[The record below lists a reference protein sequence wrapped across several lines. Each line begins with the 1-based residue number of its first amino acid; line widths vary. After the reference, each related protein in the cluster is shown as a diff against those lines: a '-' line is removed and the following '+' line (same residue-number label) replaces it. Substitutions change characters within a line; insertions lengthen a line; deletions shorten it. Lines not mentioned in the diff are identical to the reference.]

1 MQGVIQ
7 TSHTSSPSVPTSTGS
22 FLVSGQPS
30 LPAGQ
35 TSSAQVISSEARP
48 QGQYQVQVQLSQ
60 GQTLTLTMDKPLPA
74 GQQLVL
80 TGRQDG
86 QLEVRLLPN
95 NPTLSNLPL
104 PPLPVQGGP
113 LTGLPT
119 PAQLTAQ
126 LLYQQALPAGQG
138 VQLTLQLASGTQLTL
153 NAPQALS
160 LDQWAQ
166 SKAGLTLHLS
176 TSGQA
181 QLHWPQSTAAQ
192 PASPTQAREAASL
205 QSLLASAGAQ
215 LRHALPR
222 QAPLGQVFQQLS
234 QLLPQ
239 LPLAAGRP
247 ASGLGPTLGSSGL
260 PPAGQT
266 TASVSASGPASQTTS
281 PQQPLSPQLSQLL
294 VQLMSRPIQGEQ
306 PPQAQQ
312 ISQFVPY
319 HGGLLEANLLRGI
332 HPAQQG
338 DLKFLLQQASSL
350 LRHEQAHQPASRQP
364 VLQQLQQQLQAA
376 EARIQV
382 LQQASLQATQTS
394 FERGQPMQLL
404 QLDLPFS
411 VRGEWLHVQL
421 DIRRWIEEEEAEA
434 EREEKRRATRL
445 WQINL
450 HFDLQAMGKLTARLK
465 LKEEELTAAIWINE
479 ESSYQQLREH
489 VTELVQRLERTG
501 AKIKPV
507 EYHLGQP
514 PLDEPPPTRQS
525 IIDTRI

>member
-7 TSHTSSPSVPTSTGS
+7 TSHTSPPSTLVNTSS
-22 FLVSGQPS
+22 LLVSGQPN
-30 LPAGQ
+30 LAAGQ

-48 QGQYQVQVQLSQ
+48 QGQYQVQVQLNQ
-60 GQTLTLTMDKPLPA
+60 GQTLTLTMDKPLPT

-80 TGRQDG
+80 TGRHDG
-86 QLEVRLLPN
+86 QLELRFLPAGPAVSHL
-95 NPTLSNLPL
+95 PTT
-104 PPLPVQGGP
+104 PLPVQGAQI
-113 LTGLPT
+113 TALPA
-119 PAQLTAQ
+119 PAQLSVQ
-126 LLYQQALPAGQG
+126 LLHQHSLPTGQG
-138 VQLTLQLASGTQLTL
+138 AQLTLQLLSGGLMTL
-153 NAPQALS
+153 NTPQALS

-166 SKAGLTLHLS
+166 AQHGVTLQINS
-176 TSGQA
+176 SGQA
-181 QLHWPQSTAAQ
+181 QLNWTQ
-192 PASPTQAREAASL
+192 PAPALQIKEQTSL

-215 LRHALPR
+215 LRQALPR

-234 QLLPQ
+234 QLQPH
-239 LPLAAGRP
+239 LPLSTKDL
-247 ASGLGPTLGSSGL
+247 ASGATRHTQP
-260 PPAGQT
+260 
-266 TASVSASGPASQTTS
+266 
-281 PQQPLSPQLSQLL
+281 PLSPQLSQLL
-294 VQLMSRPIQGEQ
+294 IQLLNRPLQGDA

-319 HGGLLEANLLRGI
+319 HGGLLEANLLRGV

-338 DLKFLLQQASSL
+338 DLKFLLQQASAL
-350 LRHEQAHQPASRQP
+350 LRTEQVHQPANRQP

-382 LQQASLQATQTS
+382 LQQTSLQATQTS

-411 VRGEWLHVQL
+411 VRGEWFQVQL

-434 EREEKRRATRL
+434 KREEKRRSTRL

-450 HFDLQAMGKLTARLK
+450 HFDLKAMGTLTARLK
-465 LKEEELTAAIWINE
+465 LKEEELTTAIWVNQ

-489 VTELVQRLERTG
+489 VNELVQRLERTG

-507 EYHLGQP
+507 EYHLGHP
-514 PLDEPPPTRQS
+514 PLDEPHPTRQS

>member
-1 MQGVIQ
+1 MQAAI
-7 TSHTSSPSVPTSTGS
+7 HTSNSPNPTVSLNSAG
-22 FLVSGQPS
+22 LVASGQPS
-30 LPAGQ
+30 LAPGQ
-35 TSSAQVISSEARP
+35 AVTAQVLSSEAKGS
-48 QGQYQVQVQLSQ
+48 GQYQVQVQLSQ
-60 GQTLTLTMDKPLPA
+60 GQTMTLTLEKPLPA
-74 GQQLVL
+74 GQPLLL

-86 QLEVRLLPN
+86 QLDIRLLP
-95 NPTLSNLPL
+95 SLPL
-104 PPLPVQGGP
+104 STPPGLPSVNLPVQGGS
-113 LTGLPT
+113 LGQLPA
-119 PAQLTAQ
+119 PAQLSVQ
-126 LLYQQALPAGQG
+126 LLQQQSLPAGQG
-138 VQLTLQLASGTQLTL
+138 VQLTLQLSSGVQVSL

-160 LDQWAQ
+160 PDQWAQ
-166 SKAGLTLHLS
+166 AQQGLTLQINS
-176 TSGQA
+176 AGQA
-181 QLHWPQSTAAQ
+181 QLTWST
-192 PASPTQAREAASL
+192 PAPTQQAREQASL

-239 LPLAAGRP
+239 LPLSATGRSPAQLAGP
-247 ASGLGPTLGSSGL
+247 FSTSGPTQATAQ
-260 PPAGQT
+260 PAT
-266 TASVSASGPASQTTS
+266 TQPSLARPT
-281 PQQPLSPQLSQLL
+281 QPLSPLLSQLL
-294 VQLMSRPIQGEQ
+294 TQVMSRPIQGDL

-338 DLKFLLQQASSL
+338 DLKFLLQQASAL
-350 LRHEQAHQPASRQP
+350 LRHEQPSQPAGRQA

-382 LQQASLQATQTS
+382 LQQTSLQATQTS

-411 VRGEWLHVQL
+411 VRGEWLQVQL

-434 EREEKRRATRL
+434 KREEKRRTTRL

-450 HFDLQAMGKLTARLK
+450 HFDLKAMGKLTARLK

-479 ESSYQQLREH
+479 ESSFQNLREH
-489 VTELVQRLERTG
+489 VAELVQRLERTG

-514 PLDEPPPTRQS
+514 PIDEPLPTRQS